1 MGIKNCLFNNI
12 PYNNP
17 SLFLD
22 IFNLLYITRIIR
34 KIEDISQFIFLF
46 LSSHAIYRHQKK

>member
-1 MGIKNCLFNNI
+1 MRIENCLFNNI

-22 IFNLLYITRIIR
+22 ISNLLYITRIIR